1 MLKYDALHVLVGS
14 PFDVY
19 VFFFFCVCV
28 FLCVCVCVFCCLFV
42 CLLLLFFFFFFVFFF
57 VFFFFCCFFFFFF
70 FTLRVIKGNKA
81 TKLCQ
86 MTELPSGV
94 KKCSNLNTEM
104 DSRDKRQIYLE
115 KHLHFFQ

>member
-1 MLKYDALHVLVGS
+1 M
-14 PFDVY
+14 
-19 VFFFFCVCV
+19 CVCV
-28 FLCVCVCVFCCLFV
+28 LLFV
-42 CLLLLFFFFFFVFFF
+42 CLLVVFFFFFFFFVFFF
-57 VFFFFCCFFFFFF
+57 FFFFFFCCFFLFLF
-70 FTLRVIKGNKA
+70 FTLRVIKGYKA

-104 DSRDKRQIYLE
+104 DSRDKRQIYFE